1 MKYIVFWEYRPE
13 DFDKVIERFIAYAKE
28 VEKHPDKYPKVLF
41 PTHSMAGETK
51 GIEIIEATSDQMTNE
66 VLYWMGLVPLR
77 FVPLHEAAK
86 VVETYLKSK

>member
-1 MKYIVFWEYRPE
+1 
-13 DFDKVIERFIAYAKE
+13 
-28 VEKHPDKYPKVLF
+28 
-41 PTHSMAGETK
+41 MAGETK